1 MTKFKIVTKDLIMM
15 IEAKNRLEATRKW
28 FAKVK
33 SEIWE
38 GRDTFE
44 KIGHIANF
52 VFEKEED
59 NIPFRTAPAFYAMGL
74 LDEDTTIQGIT
85 RVCNCSKVE
94 ASVLLLEM
102 LKNDKKFIPKLK
114 ATPKNRIEEG

>member
-1 MTKFKIVTKDLIMM
+1 MEFKIVTKDLTMM

-33 SEIWE
+33 EEIWK
-38 GRDTFE
+38 GKDTFE

-59 NIPFRTAPAFYAMGL
+59 TIPFRTAPAFYAMGL
-74 LDEDTTIQGIT
+74 LDEDTTVQGIAN
-85 RVCNCSKVE
+85 VCNCSKVE

-102 LKNDKKFIPKLK
+102 LENDKKFIPKMSLSEK
-114 ATPKNRIEEG
+114 EVKKK